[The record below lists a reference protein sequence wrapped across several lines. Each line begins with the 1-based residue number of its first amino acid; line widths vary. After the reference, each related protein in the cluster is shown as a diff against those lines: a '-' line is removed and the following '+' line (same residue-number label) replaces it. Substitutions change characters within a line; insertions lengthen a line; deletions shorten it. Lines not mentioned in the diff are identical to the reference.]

1 MKKASN
7 NTSGDFER
15 KKLDVDLLTVSLIAL
30 LITIVIYLIVFPFR
44 TSFIGILLYD
54 RGLTQPFAI
63 YFACIVATLNF
74 LKFIKLQKELKALK
88 NFWIPETI
96 QLDDPN
102 SKDIVQVQKT
112 LARDGR
118 LIAIRCSRVIAA
130 YIQSGNRKAAS
141 ELALDDSSF
150 YVSASE
156 SSYTFPRI
164 LIWAIPLL
172 GFIGTVFG
180 ISEAVNGFSGLL
192 EKAADVEQIKE
203 GIGTVTTG
211 LAIAFDTTL
220 LALFLSVLVMIPL
233 VAIER
238 LESRLLLGIDVYI
251 NDHLLPRFKDKTDL
265 DEQAIDRAID
275 KAVKEHLPEP
285 EALIKP
291 AHEYARQAATALA
304 QNFVSEVS
312 KLQEVNSKLIEQ
324 IGQVNRM
331 ALEDRYAYT
340 TALEKQKN
348 TNQNLIAEI
357 RGIVEAIKGNNVS
370 VLEKQK
376 EIHQNLL
383 GEIRELIGTVKTT
396 HAEMSTSFVS
406 QTQQINARLERASQ
420 MLGTRIA
427 DLEKAAMQL
436 SEINQLTQSLE
447 RVLASLEQARYL
459 NQALI
464 EVRESLIQLKPALEK
479 MSKPRIITF
488 VDSEE

>member
-1 MKKASN
+1 MKKTSN

-15 KKLDVDLLTVSLIAL
+15 KKLDVDLLTVSVIAL
-30 LITIVIYLIVFPFR
+30 LITLAIYLIVFPFK

-54 RGLTQPFAI
+54 RGPTQHLAI
-63 YFACIVATLNF
+63 YFASIVATLNF
-74 LKFIKLQKELKALK
+74 LKFTKLQKEFKALK

-96 QLDDPN
+96 QLDAPN
-102 SKDIVQVQKT
+102 AKEIVQVQKT
-112 LARDGR
+112 LAKDGR
-118 LIAIRCSRVIAA
+118 LIAIRCSRIIAA

-238 LESRLLLGIDVYI
+238 FESRLLLGIDVYI

-275 KAVKEHLPEP
+275 KAIKEHLPAP
-285 EALIKP
+285 EALVQP
-291 AHEYARQAATALA
+291 AHEYARKAATSLA

-312 KLQEVNSKLIEQ
+312 KLQEVSSKLIEQ

-331 ALEDRYAYT
+331 ALEDRHSYT
-340 TALEKQKN
+340 TALETQKN
-348 TNQNLIAEI
+348 TNQNLIVEI
-357 RGIVEAIKGNNVS
+357 RGIVEAVKGNHAD

-376 EIHQNLL
+376 ETHQNLL
-383 GEIRELIGTVKTT
+383 TEIRGIIDAVKAT
-396 HAEMSTSFVS
+396 HAEISTGFVG
-406 QTQQINARLERASQ
+406 QTQQISDRLERASQ
-420 MLGTRIA
+420 MLGNRIA
-427 DLEKAAMQL
+427 YLEKAAIQL
-436 SEINQLTQSLE
+436 SEINQLTKSIEQ
-447 RVLASLEQARYL
+447 VLASLEQARYL
-459 NQALI
+459 NQALT